1 MGKTNEPVAR
11 REYIKLNAKDH
22 KKVNVV
28 ETGLS
33 VS

>member
-22 KKVNVV
+22 KKVNV